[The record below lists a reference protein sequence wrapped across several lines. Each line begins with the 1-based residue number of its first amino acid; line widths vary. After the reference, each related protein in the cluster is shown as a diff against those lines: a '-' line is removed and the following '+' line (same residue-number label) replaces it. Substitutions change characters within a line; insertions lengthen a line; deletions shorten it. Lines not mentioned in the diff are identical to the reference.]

1 MQTIDAV
8 LFDLDGTLVD
18 TAPDFVF
25 VLNQLR
31 QQYGLEALPDLPIRQ
46 QVSNGAKAL
55 IRLSFGDENTNQDFQ
70 HQLEALLNLYEQHLA
85 VKSTVFEGLETA
97 LEHLEQRSIP
107 WGIVTNKP
115 SRFTNPLVKELNLE
129 HRCAVAICPDQVNN
143 SKPHPEPI
151 LTACNIIG
159 ARPENTLYVGDHLRD
174 IQAGKNAN
182 NTTVAAAWGYLNEGE
197 HAEDWQADIIM
208 ATPND
213 FSQWILGLIP

>member
-31 QQYGLEALPDLPIRQ
+31 QQYGLDALPDLSIRQ

-70 HQLEALLNLYEQHLA
+70 HQLDTLLNLYEQHLA
-85 VKSTVFEGLETA
+85 VKSAVFAGLETA
-97 LEHLEQRSIP
+97 LKHLEQRSIP

-115 SRFTNPLVKELNLE
+115 SRFTNPLVKGLNLE

-174 IQAGKNAN
+174 IQAGKNAS

-213 FSQWILGLIP
+213 FSQWILELIP